1 MRLIPAKPRRA
12 CDHSVVAL
20 MGLLLAF
27 GLLTLFSATYY
38 PRTVAG
44 DPLSAVLKQLIGDTA
59 EQLRAALE
67 RVGYTAYTMTG
78 YDFDLC
84 LATCRKLAQ
93 QGGCVLLSPAC
104 ASFDMFTD
112 YEHRGKVFKEKVMAL

>member
-44 DPLSAVLKQLIGDTA
+44 DPLSAVRKQLIGVGLGA
-59 EQLRAALE
+59 AACGVLSRVPSRALR
-67 RVGYTAYTMTG
+67 
-78 YDFDLC
+78 
-84 LATCRKLAQ
+84 
-93 QGGCVLLSPAC
+93 S
-104 ASFDMFTD
+104 
-112 YEHRGKVFKEKVMAL
+112 